1 MKNDARLGIRCNEDW
16 LDKIKEKAANNG
28 ETLTQ
33 YITTCIALGE
43 CVREGIIIEED
54 KENEIL
60 CDSEGKT

>member
-1 MKNDARLGIRCNEDW
+1 VKNDARLGIRCSEDW

>member
-1 MKNDARLGIRCNEDW
+1 MKNDARLGIRCSEDW

>member
-1 MKNDARLGIRCNEDW
+1 MKNDARLGIRCSEDW

-60 CDSEGKT
+60 CNSEGKT

>member
-1 MKNDARLGIRCNEDW
+1 MKNDARLGIRCSEDW
-16 LDKIKEKAANNG
+16 LDNIKEKAANNG

-60 CDSEGKT
+60 CDSEGKI